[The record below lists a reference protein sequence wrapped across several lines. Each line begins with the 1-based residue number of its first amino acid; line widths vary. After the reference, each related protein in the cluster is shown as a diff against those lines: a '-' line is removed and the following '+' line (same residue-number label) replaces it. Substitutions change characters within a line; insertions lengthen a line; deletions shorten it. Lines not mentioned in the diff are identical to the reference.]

1 MHVNLSL
8 AGGIRISGVRYISVY
23 EVIENTDTFL
33 LIDKAPGTVFHR
45 TSEQPGI
52 LEILRTDLATTDLFA
67 VHRLDKMTSGPLL
80 FAKKRATA
88 RELAD
93 QFQRRS
99 VEKYYIALSDRKP
112 TKKQG
117 LVIGD
122 MVRTRRGMW
131 KLQTSKTHPTITR
144 FYSRS
149 IQPHLRLFI
158 IRLYTGRTHQARVVL
173 KSIGA
178 PVLGDPL
185 YYKESATHRG
195 IDRGYLHSYALVF
208 SLEGTKYQ
216 FLRVPDRGIHFTD
229 ESLRTVLREY
239 GRPWELPWPDVTPQ
253 HRASKP
259 FCGTF

>member
-1 MHVNLSL
+1 
-8 AGGIRISGVRYISVY
+8 
-23 EVIENTDTFL
+23 VIENTSTFL
-33 LIDKAPGTVFHR
+33 LIDKAPSTVFHR
-45 TSEQPGI
+45 NGEQPGI
-52 LEILRTDLATTDLFA
+52 LEMLRMDLAITDLFA
-67 VHRLDKMTSGPLL
+67 VHRLDKMTSGLLL

-88 RELAD
+88 RELAN

-112 TKKQG
+112 VKKQG

-131 KLQTSKTHPTITR
+131 KLQTSTLHPTITR

-178 PVLGDPL
+178 PILGDPL
-185 YYKESATHRG
+185 YYKESTLRRDV
-195 IDRGYLHSYALVF
+195 DRGYLHSYALVF
-208 SLEGTKYQ
+208 SLEGKKYQ
-216 FLRVPDRGIHFTD
+216 FLRVPDRGLKFTD
-229 ESLRTVLREY
+229 ESLRAVLRDY
-239 GRPWELPWPDVTPQ
+239 GSPWQMPWSDVTMQ
-253 HRASKP
+253 RRASKP
-259 FCGTF
+259 GFGTCQHQEDHTV